1 LTIPHRRIFRGR
13 WTSSAECFQN
23 RSGLRIHEIPNNQR
37 ATSRFLHPYGNTEDL
52 GEEAKGTHM
61 SRRIA
66 PKSHRPRRHQNASRN
81 PPHLAHSHCESC
93 WPARLQLVWRKPQRD
108 MDLEC
113 PSRRAGISPCSSAA
127 VHFERWLSSMPAQ
140 LQRSVPVLPS
150 IGIEVQGS
158 PPELPLGPAATL
170 YLEPAQKLTI
180 LSKLLAGRTKFLPAQ
195 GGPQEFS

>member
-1 LTIPHRRIFRGR
+1 MTILHRRIFRGH
-13 WTSSAECFQN
+13 WTSSAESFQN

-66 PKSHRPRRHQNASRN
+66 PKSHRPARLQNASRN
-81 PPHLAHSHCESC
+81 PPHPAHSHCESR
-93 WPARLQLVWRKPQRD
+93 WPARLRLVWRRPQRD

-140 LQRSVPVLPS
+140 LQRSVPVPS
-150 IGIEVQGS
+150 CLGIEVS
-158 PPELPLGPAATL
+158 FSLPAKDFPLGP
-170 YLEPAQKLTI
+170 
-180 LSKLLAGRTKFLPAQ
+180 RTPLPLIF
-195 GGPQEFS
+195 GSGPDVNRDRV